1 MPPGG
6 PKLKSSDP
14 CRNSAAHGLP
24 SAARG
29 ASQIWSNSQES
40 DHQATCDRLSSPPDT
55 PHDRRSRED
64 RPSGAASTARTT
76 RRTRR
81 APPDVTV
88 RVRVP
93 EWKSRWRFCAGTT
106 PKVSAQPDV
115 QKAPA
120 GNAPRPP
127 LAPRESAP
135 LRPSG
140 PHCPKKTPRRA
151 AARRLSSGSMGSTAP
166 RPPRVQ
172 GRRKPSLARPSRGR
186 RRGRPHVER
195 RTAVDRCRHLAPL
208 NSPTPATGER
218 ENARGDRTLGR
229 SIPLPTK

>member
-64 RPSGAASTARTT
+64 RPSGAASTAKTT

-81 APPDVTV
+81 APP
-88 RVRVP
+88 
-93 EWKSRWRFCAGTT
+93 G
-106 PKVSAQPDV
+106 QP
-115 QKAPA
+115 
-120 GNAPRPP
+120 
-127 LAPRESAP
+127 
-135 LRPSG
+135 
-140 PHCPKKTPRRA
+140 PRRSIISGMNNQRRSGDFIVTMLGWDSLSA
-151 AARRLSSGSMGSTAP
+151 APVPSPRRPTS
-166 RPPRVQ
+166 
-172 GRRKPSLARPSRGR
+172 RPSRHQNDPDPEAPYAPKPCSSLEIDGR
-186 RRGRPHVER
+186 PMDRAPWPRGRSKAAGAPHGPSR
-195 RTAVDRCRHLAPL
+195 RTRPSKSGAAHRLSFLVR
-208 NSPTPATGER
+208 
-218 ENARGDRTLGR
+218 
-229 SIPLPTK
+229 

>member
-1 MPPGG
+1 MPKGPRGGSLAGSRRIGGPPDMPPGG

-81 APPDVTV
+81 APPGQPPSRSIISGTKRERRSGDFIVTMLGWDSLSATP
-88 RVRVP
+88 VP
-93 EWKSRWRFCAGTT
+93 S
-106 PKVSAQPDV
+106 
-115 QKAPA
+115 
-120 GNAPRPP
+120 
-127 LAPRESAP
+127 
-135 LRPSG
+135 
-140 PHCPKKTPRRA
+140 PRRPT
-151 AARRLSSGSMGSTAP
+151 S
-166 RPPRVQ
+166 
-172 GRRKPSLARPSRGR
+172 RPSRHQNDPDEPKMASTNLDLISQWHSAAG
-186 RRGRPHVER
+186 RGRC
-195 RTAVDRCRHLAPL
+195 A
-208 NSPTPATGER
+208 G
-218 ENARGDRTLGR
+218 
-229 SIPLPTK
+229 